1 MKFLLD
7 KQDMTSIIFYS
18 DEDYTAGLQN
28 GLINLDDY
36 IPMDMNTYFTAISY
50 QSKGINVK
58 WNYIEDSKK
67 FVIAKLIHL
76 GEVEQQQQSEE
87 QKAAELDSIRDYN
100 NNVTKVLS
108 STASVGTLTSMY
120 ESLETAAYIDKTE
133 NKSE

>member
-7 KQDMTSIIFYS
+7 KLDMTSIIFYS
-18 DEDYTAGLQN
+18 DEDYAAGLQN

-76 GEVEQQQQSEE
+76 GETAQQSEE

-100 NNVTKVLS
+100 NNVTKVLPS
-108 STASVGTLTSMY
+108 APAVGTLTSMY